1 MDRSSS
7 VVSSLTYLSKH
18 SFFFFFFFFYYY
30 YYFYFYFYFYFYYSG
45 HYSTTMGKITYR
57 DGIAILQLII
67 FPIIL
72 VAAIFIWKR
81 SGWRV
86 GSKIWRFPVTLSL
99 IRIAGSISSLLSINN
114 NSYNIKVAEALATA
128 EVLHPTKTQTN
139 SCALS
144 DVEEKMPPRPM
155 KLVTVITF
163 IGLILGIAGV
173 SSGGYPPGNLAK
185 AAMGIFLAVFVLFL
199 VLSVWL
205 FLELSGSLR
214 RFQKKL
220 FITIVLSTPFLVVRL
235 IYSAL
240 GDYTSLH
247 TFSLDGNPTVYL
259 CMAVLE
265 EIIALAITMV
275 LGILA
280 VLEPDFVNAK
290 LTPQSLEDPEQ
301 KPERVIF

>member
-1 MDRSSS
+1 
-7 VVSSLTYLSKH
+7 
-18 SFFFFFFFFYYY
+18 
-30 YYFYFYFYFYFYYSG
+30 
-45 HYSTTMGKITYR
+45 MGKVTYR

-114 NSYNIKVAEALATA
+114 DSYNIRVAEAVCQLIGIAPLLLTFIGM
-128 EVLHPTKTQTN
+128 LRQI
-139 SCALS
+139 
-144 DVEEKMPPRPM
+144 DVDEKMPPRPM
-155 KLVTVITF
+155 KLVTLITF

-173 SSGGYPPGNLAK
+173 SSGGYPPGGLAK

-220 FITIVLSTPFLVVRL
+220 FIAIALSTPFLVVRL

-240 GDYTSLH
+240 GDYTSLD
-247 TFSLDGNPTVYL
+247 TFSLDGSPTVYL

-280 VLEPDFVNAK
+280 VLEPDFVK
-290 LTPQSLEDPEQ
+290 LTPQSREDPEQ
-301 KPERVIF
+301 KPEGVNF